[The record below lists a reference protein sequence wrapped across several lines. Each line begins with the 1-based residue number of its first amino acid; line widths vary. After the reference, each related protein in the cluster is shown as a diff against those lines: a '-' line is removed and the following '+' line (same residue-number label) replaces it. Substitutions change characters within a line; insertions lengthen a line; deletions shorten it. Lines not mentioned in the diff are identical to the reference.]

1 MHTNAQ
7 TQIPKINF
15 CEREIKETNWDTSEM
30 KQTKE
35 KKNVIEQRERMGSV
49 PGIYRCEY
57 IYIYIMYKIFYA
69 TKCALSLLCIS
80 L

>member
-35 KKNVIEQRERMGSV
+35 KK
-49 PGIYRCEY
+49 
-57 IYIYIMYKIFYA
+57 
-69 TKCALSLLCIS
+69 KCHRAKGTYGQCARNI
-80 L
+80 